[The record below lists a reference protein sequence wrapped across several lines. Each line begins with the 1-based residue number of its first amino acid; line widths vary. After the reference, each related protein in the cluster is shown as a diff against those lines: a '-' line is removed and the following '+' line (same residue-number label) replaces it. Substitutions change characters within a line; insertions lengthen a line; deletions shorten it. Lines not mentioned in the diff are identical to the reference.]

1 MRRSPH
7 ELQRGGPGLYFREL
21 RDECKFVFLQCTSC
35 SAEKK
40 DPDDLIYAMATI
52 VIFLGK
58 VLSVVGLILVGNV
71 DDLRPSTCAFAAFGF
86 VAFQTL
92 IVAVES
98 PFERAQVALFQDE
111 SQ

>member
-1 MRRSPH
+1 M
-7 ELQRGGPGLYFREL
+7 FA
-21 RDECKFVFLQCTSC
+21 QCGDC
-35 SAEKK
+35 SAKKK
-40 DPDDLIYAMATI
+40 DPDNLIYAIVTI

-98 PFERAQVALFQDE
+98 PFERAQVALVQD
-111 SQ
+111 QGQ